1 MATPPEPPIGR
12 EAAAAAPYP
21 KELESLE
28 RLRDGALVALR
39 PIRPEDEPLL
49 HDLAAH
55 MTPEDLR
62 LRFFAPMHD
71 IPHTLAVRLTHLDY
85 DREMA
90 LAAMHEKTVLGIA
103 RYAAGSDR
111 GAAEYAIA
119 VRSDWKG
126 RGLGY
131 LLMQRLIEVA
141 RQRGIGELTGIV
153 LRENKPMLARCREFG
168 FALTADP
175 ADASVVRVAKSLR

>member
-1 MATPPEPPIGR
+1 MATSSQL
-12 EAAAAAPYP
+12 YP
-21 KELESLE
+21 KELESTE
-28 RLRDGALVALR
+28 RLRDGTLVSLR
-39 PIRPEDEPLL
+39 PIGPDDEPLL

-55 MTPEDLR
+55 MTPEDRR

-90 LAAMHEKTVLGIA
+90 LAAMHEGTVLGIA
-103 RYAAGSDR
+103 RYAATDPERAS
-111 GAAEYAIA
+111 AEYAIA

-131 LLMQRLIEVA
+131 LLMQRLIDVA
-141 RQRGIGELTGIV
+141 QLRGIGELTGIV
-153 LRENKPMLARCREFG
+153 LRENKPMLLMSREFG
-168 FALTADP
+168 FTPASDP
-175 ADASVVRVAKSLR
+175 ADASVVRVTKPLR